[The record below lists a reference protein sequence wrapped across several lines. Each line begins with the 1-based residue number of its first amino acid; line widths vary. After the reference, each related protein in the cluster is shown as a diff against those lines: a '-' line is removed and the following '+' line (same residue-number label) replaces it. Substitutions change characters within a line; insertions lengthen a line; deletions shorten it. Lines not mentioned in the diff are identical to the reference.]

1 MILLL
6 PGKVSAPDLSLSQD
20 NERKRLEEIII
31 ENVELKENLDKM
43 TDELMDAID
52 EQTLMR
58 TKYEQM
64 ELKLANVKESL
75 LREIINTRNPR
86 VSYKIY
92 YVSLRSMLNELRLL
106 SREHTKFNN
115 EGREKLKVQQNS
127 KISVFLE

>member
-1 MILLL
+1 MEITYKCVR
-6 PGKVSAPDLSLSQD
+6 PQE

-31 ENVELKENLDKM
+31 ENVELKENLDRM

-64 ELKLANVKESL
+64 ELKLSNVKDSL

-86 VSYKIY
+86 VCFTY
-92 YVSLRSMLNELRLL
+92 SLDSLDTLCILHFHL
-106 SREHTKFNN
+106 SE
-115 EGREKLKVQQNS
+115 V
-127 KISVFLE
+127 

>member
-1 MILLL
+1 
-6 PGKVSAPDLSLSQD
+6 
-20 NERKRLEEIII
+20 
-31 ENVELKENLDKM
+31 M

-86 VSYKIY
+86 VSSSIRG
-92 YVSLRSMLNELRLL
+92 SLYDFCLENTPRLI
-106 SREHTKFNN
+106 TKVERN
-115 EGREKLKVQQNS
+115 
-127 KISVFLE
+127 